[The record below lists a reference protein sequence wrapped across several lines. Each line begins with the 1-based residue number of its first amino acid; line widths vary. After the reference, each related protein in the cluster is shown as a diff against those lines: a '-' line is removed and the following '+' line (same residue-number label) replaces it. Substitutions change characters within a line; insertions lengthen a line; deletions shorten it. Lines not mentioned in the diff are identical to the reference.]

1 MALMYE
7 VLALQTPVDHEAEDR
22 ARQIAELKVLV
33 RDKHKK
39 GQGTRSI
46 KEQLRKLENVED
58 GARGLTK
65 GNGCAGGEEDKNGK
79 RK

>member
-22 ARQIAELKVLV
+22 ARQIAELKALA

-46 KEQLRKLENVED
+46 KE
-58 GARGLTK
+58 
-65 GNGCAGGEEDKNGK
+65 
-79 RK
+79 